1 MEDFFSILNKNYGV
15 SRGTFQ
21 KFELYKD
28 LLVKWQQAI
37 NLVSRGTLDDFYT
50 RHLLDSLQLSKY
62 INQVIATDS
71 NLQDCRKKTPL
82 RIKILDVGSGGG
94 FPGMVL
100 AMYDSKYDVTCLDSN
115 HRKMIFLD
123 SVAHHTTTKVNIVT
137 KRIENFDRNDFD
149 VLCARGFASL
159 STLIPLAKKHTKNG
173 IGVFLKGRKVATE
186 IEEAEQNFKFRYNI
200 YNSETDKFGRIIVTI
215 AS

>member
-21 KFELYKD
+21 KFEFYKD

-37 NLVSRGTLDDFYT
+37 NLVSRGTLDNFYI
-50 RHLLDSLQLSKY
+50 RHLLDSLQLSKH
-62 INQVIATDS
+62 INQVVNSTI
-71 NLQDCRKKTPL
+71 QDYKTPL

-100 AMYDSKYDVTCLDSN
+100 AMYDSKYDVTCLDSDN
-115 HRKMIFLD
+115 RKMVFLD

-137 KRIENFDRNDFD
+137 KRIENFDQNDFD
-149 VLCARGFASL
+149 IVCARGFASL
-159 STLIPLAKKHTKNG
+159 SALIPLTKKHTKNG
-173 IGVFLKGRKVATE
+173 IGVFLKGRRVANE

-200 YNSETDKFGRIIVTI
+200 YNSETDKFGKIIVTI